1 MVVFTRDLDKA
12 LASLV
17 KDIEKTVKGSKK
29 GVSFVV
35 HMDDDTKG
43 SAEKLKAFAKANGL
57 SKVALTTNKSGKKSP
72 AGYKIND
79 KVKYTILLY
88 EKKKV
93 VKNFALNKI
102 DDASR
107 KKIVAATQKLMKVT
121 TVAAKT

>member
-1 MVVFTRDLDKA
+1 MVVFARDLDKA

-17 KDIEKTVKGSKK
+17 KDIEKTVKGSKN

-35 HMDDDTKG
+35 HMDDDSKG

-72 AGYKIND
+72 AGYKLND

-107 KKIVAATQKLMKVT
+107 KKVVDATQKLMKVT
-121 TVAAKT
+121 AVASKI